1 MQTPAVAKVF
11 FFFFSLKQY
20 HVSTKLISQGLHMC
34 GGIPNFCPHT
44 DRTHVH
50 APIIDLFSVMLL
62 SEVV

>member
-11 FFFFSLKQY
+11 FFSLKHY
-20 HVSTKLISQGLHMC
+20 HVSTKLIAQGLHMC